1 MAFSDGNDINLLQAS
16 DAAVVGAGLGND
28 VYLLGPGVLG
38 AGQRVTISDTQ
49 GANTLRL
56 SGGLTI
62 QSSRATGQSL
72 ELTLSNGAIV
82 SLLDADTFSFEL
94 GGNGLSAS
102 PVAQSYGE
110 FLTQSLGYA
119 NVPGVTPVT
128 NTMTTTVQP
137 DGTTSGGGGG
147 GGGEP
152 PPLPG
157 TSGALTPQNDTLTGT
172 ADANLFTGVLVADA
186 TVNTLNPADT
196 INGGGGVDFLRI
208 NASVDFGGFAADK
221 GTTSV
226 EVLQLINEVDGP
238 RVFNTT
244 GMSGLQRVEIE
255 ANDNSVS
262 LTQLAASSLPLTV
275 RISDVDEAQTFSVAF
290 ANEVAIGINDA
301 VTFELEGVG
310 RLATPTLAEE
320 VVNLVANEIELLT
333 LNAVSGTSVIDAS
346 VGMARQLNI
355 MGSGNLRVVDVDA
368 SLQTVSASQVQGD
381 LSLDL
386 LSALGL
392 ATVSLGAGD
401 DVVRVAS
408 EQLVPDA
415 RLTGGAGDDELILL
429 RPSLTQ
435 DPTFGGFESVRLV
448 DTKESFNFSPANI
461 AGFEALTIE
470 RGISENATVTVNAGL
485 APLDSVTLAG
495 RSVALPRTEGAVRYL
510 NEGDLQLNVTADT
523 IGGNQVRARFDA
535 PLLDDLAASVAN
547 GVTYNSDPMSAAP
560 LVSVASVSRFALDVA
575 ANAQFDGAI
584 NAPRVN
590 ELVVSGLGDINVRP
604 ETMLGQADQTVTVDA
619 TGYASG
625 VIDDGM
631 GGTQD
636 AKFTLAA
643 ANTQDLVFQG
653 GLLGQYDITLTGSR
667 NSLDITTGINDD
679 TVVLDDLGAGPH
691 AYSIAL
697 GDISVDD
704 KLTLSVADNVTEVDF
719 RPLQVSGVDAF
730 TISGDPM
737 GALTKVLLPQGLIP
751 DDTFTFNNT
760 VNVIVEGSDADE
772 VFNFDDLD
780 GNAGSFVFGAD
791 APANGFDE
799 IQGFTPADPA
809 ETLDF
814 TAFNDGLVFAE
825 EGPLGGERGLFTDNP
840 LILGGVDVGDQIVR
854 LVDIE
859 GGEDITTAEG
869 LTTALRAGGEYANL
883 NIKDGSSV
891 FLTGP
896 DADVNGVA
904 EAPTSVFYVTV
915 DGEGLETA
923 AAIGVIRMVG
933 VNEYTIDDFAGAEPP
948 GLFG

>member
-1 MAFSDGNDINLLQAS
+1 MAFTNGNDINLLQAS
-16 DAAVVGAGLGND
+16 DTATVGAGLGND
-28 VYLLGPGVLG
+28 VYLLGPDVLG

-56 SGGLTI
+56 TGGLTI

-94 GGNGLSAS
+94 GGNGLSPS

-119 NVPGVTPVT
+119 DVPGVAPVA
-128 NTMTTTVQP
+128 NTMTATVQQ
-137 DGTTSGGGGG
+137 DGTTSGGGG
-147 GGGEP
+147 EP
-152 PPLPG
+152 PPPPG

-172 ADANLFTGVLVADA
+172 ADANLFTGVLAADP

-208 NASVDFGGFAADK
+208 NASVDFGGFAAGK

-226 EVLQLINEVDGP
+226 EVLRLINEVDGP
-238 RVFNTT
+238 RVFNAT

-262 LTQLAASSLPLTV
+262 LTQLAASSLPLSV
-275 RISDVDEAQTFSVAF
+275 RISDVDEAQTFSAAF
-290 ANEVAIGINDA
+290 ANDVAIGINDA

-320 VVNLVANEIELLT
+320 VVNLVVDEVELLT
-333 LNAVSGTSVIDAS
+333 LNALSGTSVVDAS
-346 VGMARQLNI
+346 VGMARQVNI
-355 MGSGNLRVVDVDA
+355 LGAGNLRVVDVDA
-368 SLQTVSASQVQGD
+368 TLQAVSASQAQGD

-415 RLTGGAGDDELILL
+415 RLTGGGGDDELILL

-448 DTKESFNFSPANI
+448 DTKESFNFSPTNI
-461 AGFEALTIE
+461 SGFEALTIE

-495 RSVALPRTEGAVRYL
+495 RSVALPPTEGAVRYL
-510 NEGDLQLNVTADT
+510 NEGDLQLNVTPDS
-523 IGGNQVRARFDA
+523 IGGSQVRARFDA
-535 PLLDDLAASVAN
+535 PLLDDLSASVAN
-547 GVTYNSDPMSAAP
+547 GVTYTSGPTSAAP
-560 LVSVASVSRFALDVA
+560 LVSVASVSRFALNVA
-575 ANAQFDGAI
+575 ANAEFDGAI
-584 NAPRVN
+584 NAPRLS
-590 ELVVSGLGDINVRP
+590 ELVISGLGDIAIRSNS
-604 ETMLGQADQTVTVDA
+604 MLGQKDQTVTVDA
-619 TGYASG
+619 TRYASG
-625 VIDDGM
+625 VIGDGM
-631 GGTQD
+631 GGTED
-636 AKFTLAA
+636 AVFSLAA
-643 ANTQDLVFQG
+643 KNTQDLVFQG
-653 GLLGQYDITLTGSR
+653 GLLGRYDITLTGSR
-667 NSLDITTGINDD
+667 NTLDITTGVNDD
-679 TVVLDDLGAGPH
+679 AVVLNGLGAGPH

-697 GDISVDD
+697 GDISEGDS
-704 KLTLSVADNVTEVDF
+704 LELSVANNVTEVDF
-719 RPLQVSGVDAF
+719 RPLQVLGVDAF
-730 TISGDPM
+730 TISGDPL
-737 GALTKVLLPQGLIP
+737 GALTDVLLPQGLIP
-751 DDTFTFNNT
+751 DDTFTFKNM
-760 VNVIVEGSDADE
+760 VSVIVASSIEDE
-772 VFNFDDLD
+772 VFDFDDLG

-799 IQGFTPADPA
+799 ILGFTPADPA

-814 TAFNDGLVFAE
+814 TAFNDDLVFATK
-825 EGPLGGERGLFTDNP
+825 GQLGGERGLFTKNP
-840 LILGGVDVGDQIVR
+840 LVLGGVDVGDQIVR

-883 NIKDGSSV
+883 NIKDGSSI

-896 DADVNGVA
+896 DADFNGEA
-904 EAPTSVFYVTV
+904 EAPTSVFFVTV

-933 VNEYTIDDFAGAEPP
+933 VGQFTIDDFVGASEPP
-948 GLFG
+948 GLLG